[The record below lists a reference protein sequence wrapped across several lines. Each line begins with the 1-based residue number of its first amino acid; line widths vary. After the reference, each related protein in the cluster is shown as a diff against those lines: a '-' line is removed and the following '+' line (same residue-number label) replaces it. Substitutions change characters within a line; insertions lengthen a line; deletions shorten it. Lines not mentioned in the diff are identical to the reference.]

1 MKKGKLAAL
10 LALGMLLSTGTAY
23 GAEDAPYNPGP
34 MLDGIQIS
42 SRTAGR
48 GGKISVAADAWDS
61 DGIRSI
67 WVRFIHDESGKVLS
81 LPLLPRRGDPCI
93 DGYWSG
99 ELELPEDAPLGVYV
113 LRSVVLVDQ
122 KEGRTR
128 YLREADMN
136 WNARDTELLEEEP
149 FFQLVEDAEGPLF
162 LGCAVLQNAV
172 QAGEGEDGRAHTARI
187 TLTARDEAAG
197 FQKATLVFQEPG
209 GKKLFAALDR
219 NDWAGD
225 ELYQKDLPI
234 REHQAGGEYRLV
246 KATLED
252 RVGNKTILGYGK
264 DALPLEQGFSC
275 AV

>member
-162 LGCAVLQNAV
+162 LGCAVLQLSLI
-172 QAGEGEDGRAHTARI
+172 HI
-187 TLTARDEAAG
+187 
-197 FQKATLVFQEPG
+197 
-209 GKKLFAALDR
+209 
-219 NDWAGD
+219 
-225 ELYQKDLPI
+225 
-234 REHQAGGEYRLV
+234 
-246 KATLED
+246 
-252 RVGNKTILGYGK
+252 
-264 DALPLEQGFSC
+264 
-275 AV
+275 